1 MTGTPLVVVGALA
14 AVAVLTAASA
24 AIRSVS
30 RIWLRHWVEQR
41 LQGGAIGPSS
51 VEDIRRLLL
60 AASTT
65 VALLAFGVGAGLGIR
80 NHDAPRELLERTAIA
95 AIAVLFVG
103 QLIPRAVG
111 RRWATQLVPRAV
123 PVLRALSTVLS
134 PLVLVAQ
141 EIGRWGRRTVVP
153 PAEDEERETL
163 EDLLREGE
171 LEGVGDAEENAII
184 TGVVDF
190 SSKRAREVMRP
201 REQIFWVDRT
211 APIAETARAIALTK
225 FARVPVTE
233 GDLDRVVGMWHAFD
247 ILRSDLASPPRVRP
261 IVRVAAA
268 SPASDLLYRMLR
280 ERTHLAI
287 VHDGEGRTV
296 GLVSLEDLLEEL
308 VGEIRDEHDDPTD

>member
-1 MTGTPLVVVGALA
+1 VTLTTFAVVASLIAVG
-14 AVAVLTAASA
+14 VLTAAAA

-60 AASTT
+60 AAGTT
-65 VALLAFGVGAGLGIR
+65 VALLAFGVGLGLGVR
-80 NHDAPRELLERTAIA
+80 LHDAPRELAERTLIA
-95 AIAVLFVG
+95 ALTVLFIG
-103 QLIPRAVG
+103 QLIPRAIG
-111 RRWATQLVPRAV
+111 RRWAMQLVPRVV
-123 PVLRALSTVLS
+123 PLLRALATILS

-141 EIGRWGRRTVVP
+141 EIGRLGRRTVIP
-153 PAEDEERETL
+153 PAEDEERESL

-190 SSKRAREVMRP
+190 SSKRARDVMRP
-201 REQIFWVDRT
+201 REEIFAVDIG
-211 APIAETARAIALTK
+211 APFAETALAIALTK
-225 FARVPVTE
+225 FARVPVTA
-233 GDLDRVVGMWHAFD
+233 GDLDTVVGMWHAFD
-247 ILRSDLASPPRVRP
+247 ILRSDLTSAPPVRP
-261 IVRVAAA
+261 IVRVAATA
-268 SPASDLLYRMLR
+268 SASDLLYKMLR
-280 ERTHLAI
+280 ERTHVAI
-287 VHDGEGRTV
+287 VHDREGRTV